1 MSTIPYENQT
11 QDWDTPRPDQEWEQ
25 PTTPGRPRRRWLN
38 RRGAALAAVITCA
51 AGFYGGVRIEKSQ
64 VSSTATPAAAAGAGG
79 AGAGA
84 AGAGAGAR
92 AGFAGGAAGGG
103 GNASFGTV
111 SSVNGNTIYLTDSS
125 GNTVKV
131 TLSSATEITKN
142 QSVSKT
148 SIRPGD
154 TVVIQ
159 GAKSSSGTITAT
171 SVTDSGARATGSGG
185 TATGTGAA
193 GTGSGAAST
202 GSGSSPTTTGTAG

>member
-11 QDWDTPRPDQEWEQ
+11 HDWDNPRPDQEWEQ

-38 RRGAALAAVITCA
+38 RRSAALAAVITCA
-51 AGFYGGVRIEKSQ
+51 AGFYGGVRVEKSQ
-64 VSSTATPAAAAGAGG
+64 LSSTATPAAGTVA

-92 AGFAGGAAGGG
+92 AGFAGGAAAGG

-131 TLSSATEITKN
+131 TLSSDATEITKN

-154 TVVIQ
+154 AVVIQ
-159 GAKSSSGTITAT
+159 SAKSSSGTITAT
-171 SVTDSGARATGSGG
+171 SVTDSGARATGSG
-185 TATGTGAA
+185 AVA
-193 GTGSGAAST
+193 TGSGAAST
-202 GSGSSPTTTGTAG
+202 GSGASPTGTGTAG